1 MLNIDTG
8 KIEPPFSSWEE
19 FIAFMEDYQ
28 IENTECT
35 YGVD

>member
-8 KIEPPFSSWEE
+8 QIEPPFLSWEE

-28 IENTECT
+28 IEN
-35 YGVD
+35 DDF

>member
-8 KIEPPFSSWEE
+8 QIEPPFLSWEE

-28 IENTECT
+28 IEK
-35 YGVD
+35 YDD